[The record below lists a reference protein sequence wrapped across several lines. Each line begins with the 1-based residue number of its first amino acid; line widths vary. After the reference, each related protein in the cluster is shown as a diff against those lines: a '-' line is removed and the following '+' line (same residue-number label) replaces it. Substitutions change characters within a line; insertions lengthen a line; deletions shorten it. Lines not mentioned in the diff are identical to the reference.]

1 VGDMCLLGLDDP
13 WELYVQPHMNGLR
26 PDFILLNPM
35 RGMILLEVKDWGDSE
50 KHPKAFHSAL
60 RKVGN
65 YEDELRHLYA
75 PSLGGPHRAAA
86 QAFLVLPFHPRR
98 RLRDAQSRDN
108 FSTGHILTL
117 QDLGLNFLERMT
129 RALPRESPAITEAY
143 RDMRHWLVEPEF
155 SAEQRRPLVLNSKQR
170 GFVKTRTPS
179 GLRRIRG
186 PAGSGKSLVLA
197 ARAAELA
204 REGKNVL
211 VVTFN
216 ITLLNYLRDLAVRW
230 PDPTEPS
237 APVRR
242 NITWLHFHGWC
253 RRVCKTSGGGSAY
266 ARLDFQGAKDQVLQK
281 ELPDLT
287 QALLN
292 EDDHGADF
300 YDAILVDEAQ
310 DFRQNW
316 WITLRN
322 VCIEGGEML
331 LASDTSQ
338 NLYGRTFNWTDK
350 MVGGGAFGPW
360 AELEL
365 TYRLPE
371 EVRLKAE
378 KFLRHFVSKQT
389 AIFPERSQTE
399 MEFGP
404 TLMHWKQV
412 GRGEEVSSVI
422 MEALMSQLAEQDN
435 LGISELVFLASS
447 EKVGLA
453 VVKELEHRGI
463 KVLHTFNDSNRKPRG
478 MKRAFFKGDA
488 RVKATTIHSFKGWES
503 RAVVLH
509 IGPRSGPD
517 AMAGIYS
524 GLTRVKRSLGG
535 SMLSVVCECD
545 QLAGFGHDWEGS

>member
-1 VGDMCLLGLDDP
+1 MLLNGLGPP
-13 WELYVQPHMNGLR
+13 WELYVQPHINGLR
-26 PDFILLNPM
+26 PDFILLNPE
-35 RGMILLEVKDWGDSE
+35 RGMIVLEVKDWRDSE
-50 KHPKAFHSAL
+50 KHPKAFRSAQCQL
-60 RKVGN
+60 KN
-65 YEDELRHLYA
+65 YEHELCTLYA
-75 PSLGGPHRAAA
+75 PSLGKPHRGRAKG
-86 QAFLVLPFHPRR
+86 FLVLPFHPRR
-98 RLRDAQSRDN
+98 LLPDARYDGFLTSR
-108 FSTGHILTL
+108 ILTS
-117 QDLGLNFLERMT
+117 DDVFLERVMT
-129 RALPRESPAITEAY
+129 ALPRKSPAMAEAY
-143 RDMRHWLVEPEF
+143 RDLRHWLVEPEF
-155 SAEQRRPLVLNSKQR
+155 SAEQRRPLDLNSKQR
-170 GFVKTRTPS
+170 DLITTRTPH

-211 VVTFN
+211 VVTYN
-216 ITLLNYLRDLAVRW
+216 ITLINYLQDLAVRW
-230 PDPTEPS
+230 PDPSEPS
-237 APVRR
+237 RLVRR
-242 NITWLHFHGWC
+242 NITWLNFHAWC

-266 ARLDFQGAKDQVLQK
+266 AQLDFQGTKDQVLDK

-287 QALLN
+287 HAVLN

-310 DFRQNW
+310 DFLQNW
-316 WITLRN
+316 WAALRK

-350 MVGGGAFGPW
+350 MVGGGSFGPW

-378 KFLRHFVSKQT
+378 KFLRGFVSKQT

-404 TLMHWKQV
+404 TLMDWKQV
-412 GRGEEVSSVI
+412 GRDEEISSVI

-453 VVKELEHRGI
+453 VVKELEHRSI
-463 KVLHTFNDSNRKPRG
+463 KVRHTFNASNPNARG

-509 IGPRSGPD
+509 IGRRDGPE

-524 GLTRVKRSLGG
+524 GLTRVKRSTRG
-535 SMLSVVCECD
+535 SMLSVVCELD
-545 QLAGFGHDWEGS
+545 KLEKFGHDWEGS